1 MRLTIT
7 LLTLLALPVLT
18 HAEELTYLDL
28 IERLTDLEH
37 LAVLPALGETC
48 QQWSSWDRAST
59 FDSGTGQYLRW
70 DANGD
75 GTGIIRTEGDRQV
88 FAEMEGP
95 GVIWRIWSAKD
106 GPGHVKMYLDG
117 NEEPAV
123 DIPFSGYFDRKH
135 EPFVYPALVHQVAL
149 GLNNYV
155 PIPYQKSCKIVAD
168 EDWGRYYHFTYTTF
182 PKGTKL
188 PTFKRDLS
196 DAETKA
202 LQKANALLSDCGQDP
217 AGQRNRQVILEKE
230 IVAEPD
236 AFLTVAALDG
246 PRAITAIKV
255 KMDVPEGSEGY
266 DLLRSISLGFH
277 WDGEPWPSVWA
288 PLGDFFGSAPG
299 VNYYRSLP
307 LGMTEDG
314 FYCYWYMPFKQ
325 AAIRLKNDSDKSAKI
340 HFEITHAPLSQPIEK
355 LGRFHAK
362 WHRDMY
368 LDPER
373 KIDWTMLKTRGRG
386 RFCGVMLHVWNPRGG
401 WWGEGDEKFF
411 VDGEKFPSTFGTGS
425 EDYFGYAWCN
435 PGLFSNC
442 YHNQTISM
450 GNKGHVS
457 VNRWHI
463 GDNIPF
469 QISFEGSIEKYY
481 SNDRPTLYACTA
493 YFYLAPGQEDGY
505 RPIRIEDRIGYWTDV
520 VAFRIKGALEGEKLK
535 VLGKTGGNPRTQEL
549 YNFGENWSEEA
560 HLWWTDA
567 KPGNT
572 LELAVPVKEDGSYN
586 IKTQLTRAVD
596 YGIVQLYLDGKPLGG
611 PIDLFN
617 NGVIPTGQLDL
628 GTHDL
633 KKGQHILKVEILGAN
648 PKAVKSYMF
657 GIDYLLLEKQ

>member
-1 MRLTIT
+1 MRMKIT
-7 LLTLLALPVLT
+7 LMLLFTIVAMT
-18 HAEELTYLDL
+18 QAEELTYLDL
-28 IERLTDLEH
+28 IGRLTNLEH
-37 LAVLPALGETC
+37 LAVLPAPGETC
-48 QQWSSWDRAST
+48 QQWSSWDRSSKYDPA
-59 FDSGTGQYLRW
+59 TGQYRAW

-75 GTGIIRTEGDRQV
+75 GTGIIRTEGEREV

-106 GPGHVKMYLDG
+106 GPGHVRIYLDG
-117 NEEPAV
+117 NQEPAV
-123 DIPFSGYFDRKH
+123 DLPFSGYFDGKH
-135 EPFVYPALVHQVAL
+135 EPFVYPALVHMVAL

-168 EDWGRYYHFTYTTF
+168 KEWGRYYHFTYTTF
-182 PKGTKL
+182 PKGTKV

-196 DAETKA
+196 EAETKA
-202 LQKANALLSDCGQDP
+202 LRKANALLSECGQDP
-217 AGQRNRQVILEKE
+217 AGQRDGQVILEKQ
-230 IVAEPD
+230 IVVGPD
-236 AFLTVAALDG
+236 EFTTVATLDG
-246 PRAITAIKV
+246 PRAITAIRI
-255 KMDVPEGSEGY
+255 KMDVPEGAEGY
-266 DLLRSISLGFH
+266 DLLRSISLGIH
-277 WDGEPWPSVWA
+277 WDGETLPSVWA
-288 PLGDFFGSAPG
+288 PLGDFFGTAPG

-325 AAIRLKNDSDKSAKI
+325 AAIRLKNDSDQSATI
-340 HFEITHAPLSQPIEK
+340 HFEITHAPLSQPIEQ

-368 LDPER
+368 LDPAR
-373 KIDWTMLKTRGRG
+373 SIDWTMLKTRGRG

-435 PGLFSNC
+435 PGLFTNC

-450 GNKGHVS
+450 NNKGHIS

-469 QISFEGSIEKYY
+469 QTSFEGAIEKYY
-481 SNDRPTLYACTA
+481 PNNKPTLYACTA

-505 RPIRIEDRIGYWTDV
+505 RPIRIEERIGYWGELV
-520 VAFRIKGALEGEKLK
+520 SFKVKGALEGEKLK
-535 VLGKTGGNPRTQEL
+535 ILGKTGGNPQVQEMS
-549 YNFGENWSEEA
+549 NFGGNWSEDA
-560 HLWWTDA
+560 HLWWIDA

-572 LELAVPVKEDGSYN
+572 LELAVPIAEDGSYR

-596 YGIVQLYLDGKPLGG
+596 YGIVQLHLDGKPLGG

-617 NGVIPTGQLDL
+617 NGVVATGPLDL
-628 GTHDL
+628 GTQDL
-633 KKGQHILKVEILGAN
+633 KKGRHVLKVEILGAN
-648 PKAVKSYMF
+648 PSAVKSYMF
-657 GIDYLLLEKQ
+657 GLDYLLLEK